1 MPRRRNE
8 KLRALLAE
16 ARWTQSSLARSVN
29 ALAAEIGL
37 NLTYDRTAVAHW
49 LSGTQPVPPVPAL
62 VAEAFARRLGRP
74 LPPGAT
80 GFDTSRASMA
90 KGVDER
96 ATERNRRAE
105 TVLAELCGEENDPAL
120 RVTARLRPYREADLA
135 DMYRAVPRSS
145 PLEAAARHG
154 SNEGDLAVVRL
165 AVRFYAASF
174 NAHGGRRGRS
184 SLAAHLSDDV
194 VPLLRETR
202 GETVRRS
209 LFVEASRLSF
219 LLARMQQDASAHGLA
234 QRHFTTALR
243 LAAESRDRTAW
254 AVVLR
259 GLSSQ
264 ALALGHRRAA
274 LHAAEAA
281 LGDGLGGP
289 GGATGAYL
297 LSQLSVA
304 QAACG
309 ARRAALDSLG
319 RAERDSASP
328 ASHADAA
335 GPFTAYSPAA
345 LAYQS
350 AEVFRHLGDL
360 AAARKALD
368 RSLARR
374 PAEDH
379 RGLALSHACRA
390 EILVGSGYVEEA
402 CASWQSFLDHCAVL
416 RSGTADN
423 AVSRMQQL
431 LAPFSRVPA
440 AAAVLDRVPTSR
452 PFRRTP

>member
-80 GFDTSRASMA
+80 GFDVSRASGA
-90 KGVDER
+90 DGVAGR
-96 ATERNRRAE
+96 ATERNRRVE
-105 TVLAELCGEENDPAL
+105 SVLAELCGEENDPA
-120 RVTARLRPYREADLA
+120 RRAFARLRPYREADLA
-135 DMYRAVPRSS
+135 DVRRAAPRSL
-145 PLEAAARHG
+145 PLETAARRG
-154 SNEGDLAVVRL
+154 TDEGDLAVVRL

-174 NAHGGRRGRS
+174 DAHGGRRGRS
-184 SLAAHLSDDV
+184 SLAAHLADDI
-194 VPLLRETR
+194 VPLLREAR
-202 GETVRRS
+202 EETVRRS
-209 LFVEASRLSF
+209 LFVETSRLSF

-234 QRHFTTALR
+234 QLHFTTALR

-259 GLSSQ
+259 GMSSQ
-264 ALALGHRRAA
+264 ALTLGHRRAA

-281 LGDGLGGP
+281 LGDGRGGLD
-289 GGATGAYL
+289 GAAGAFL
-297 LSQLSVA
+297 LSQLAVA

-319 RAERDSASP
+319 RAERASASP
-328 ASHADAA
+328 ASHSDAA

-350 AEVFRHLGDL
+350 AEVFRYLGGL
-360 AAARKALD
+360 PAARKSLD

-379 RGLALSHACRA
+379 RGIALSHARRA
-390 EILVGSGYVEEA
+390 EILVGSGHVEEA
-402 CASWQSFLDHCAVL
+402 CASWQLFLDHCAVL

-440 AAAVLDRVPTSR
+440 AAAVLDRVRTSEAL
-452 PFRRTP
+452 RRTL

>member
-29 ALAAEIGL
+29 TLAAEIGL
-37 NLTYDRTAVAHW
+37 DLHYDRTAVAHW
-49 LSGTQPVPPVPAL
+49 LSGTQPAPPVRAL

-74 LPPGAT
+74 LSPGAT
-80 GFDTSRASMA
+80 GFDTAGA
-90 KGVDER
+90 DGR
-96 ATERNRRAE
+96 ATERHRRAE
-105 TVLAELCGEENDPAL
+105 SVLAELCGEENDPAR
-120 RVTARLRPYREADLA
+120 RVSARLRPYREADLA
-135 DMYRAVPRSS
+135 DVHRVAPRS

-154 SNEGDLAVVRL
+154 TDEGDLVVVRL

-184 SLAAHLSDDV
+184 SLAAHLADDI
-194 VPLLRETR
+194 VPLLREAKD
-202 GETVRRS
+202 ETVRRA

-219 LLARMQQDASAHGLA
+219 LLARMHQDASAHGLA
-234 QRHFTTALR
+234 QRHFTTALH

-259 GLSSQ
+259 ALSAQ
-264 ALALGHRRAA
+264 ALALGHRRTA

-281 LGDGLGGP
+281 LGDDRGGP
-289 GGATGAYL
+289 GGAAGAYL

-309 ARRAALDSLG
+309 ARRAAIDSLD
-319 RAERDSASP
+319 RAERAW
-328 ASHADAA
+328 ASHAPHGDAA
-335 GPFTAYSPAA
+335 GPFTVYSPAA
-345 LAYQS
+345 LAYQG

-360 AAARKALD
+360 PAARKALS

-374 PAEDH
+374 PTEDH
-379 RGLALSHACRA
+379 RGLALTHARRA
-390 EILVGSGYVEEA
+390 EILVGGGHVEEA
-402 CASWQSFLDHCAVL
+402 CAAWRSFLDHYAVL
-416 RSGTADN
+416 RSGTADM

-431 LAPFSRVPA
+431 LAPFGRVPA
-440 AAAVLDRVPTSR
+440 AAAVLDRVRTDEAL
-452 PFRRTP
+452 RRTP